1 MTLFYI
7 FDKLVINIVD
17 THVSIVIIP
26 SLFFYGFIPL
36 KLVTKKKMVIIT
48 TIRKLIYKNG
58 CYYIRVI
65 SQIVLI
71 FNVLIFNTFF
81 KKAFDYLHTF
91 FILLLGTFLFPGKN
105 YSVKYITALLIY
117 WLNMSLTSLK

>member
-17 THVSIVIIP
+17 THVSIVIIL

-48 TIRKLIYKNG
+48 TIRKLIYENG

-65 SQIVLI
+65 SQIVL
-71 FNVLIFNTFF
+71 FSQHFFSRRHLIISIRTSFYFWEPSF
-81 KKAFDYLHTF
+81 SQEKS
-91 FILLLGTFLFPGKN
+91 IL
-105 YSVKYITALLIY
+105 
-117 WLNMSLTSLK
+117 

>member
-1 MTLFYI
+1 MILFYI

-26 SLFFYGFIPL
+26 SLFFYGSIPL